1 LDEQEGAPLAALAF
15 SPSGT
20 TPAADSAG
28 DSLLVYPPDP
38 LGVVLGEGEAD
49 PSMDFVRCCIVFK
62 FIREFILIC
71 FGDMCPIFT

>member
-20 TPAADSAG
+20 TPAAG
-28 DSLLVYPPDP
+28 SLLVYPLDP

-49 PSMDFVRCCIVFK
+49 PSMDFVGCCIVFK
-62 FIREFILIC
+62 SIREFVLIC
-71 FGDMCPIFT
+71 FGDMSPIFA